1 MAACGQP
8 PAHDHL
14 SLDPRVVT
22 GLVWLEGDSSME
34 LGLQILTPLLAEV
47 GMLVG
52 KGKGQKA

>member
-1 MAACGQP
+1 MATCAQP

-22 GLVWLEGDSSME
+22 GLVWLEGDSPMQ
-34 LGLQILTPLLAEV
+34 LGLQTLTPLLVEV